1 MLMGWMEFLL
11 ALATLVLGT
20 GWLFT
25 YRAYKREA
33 NGRATQS
40 EAEGWAKMQEVYQK
54 HIEDISEITDKVRE
68 ERDLEIER
76 NEKLRHEYDE
86 IREKYNELENQI
98 LDLRKELNRQGR
110 KLEVILPFTCSVAG
124 CPNRTRV
131 ELQEHDDLKKIES

>member
-1 MLMGWMEFLL
+1 MGWTDLL
-11 ALATLVLGT
+11 LSIATLVMGG
-20 GWLFT
+20 GWVFT

-33 NGRATQS
+33 DGRATQS

-68 ERDLEIER
+68 ERDIEIER

-86 IREKYNELENQI
+86 MRAKYNELENQI

-124 CPNRTRV
+124 CSNRTRV
-131 ELQEHDDLKKIES
+131 ELQEQDGFSKIDS